1 MRPEFVEDHSFGV
14 IIRSLCVK
22 VEKPKLNF
30 SVQAEWDNQV
40 LPR

>member
-22 VEKPKLNF
+22 AGKE
-30 SVQAEWDNQV
+30 SSSI
-40 LPR
+40 